1 MFSSKHN
8 FWCSVFLRKIGNVV
22 HRQCLGNVETMFVTR
37 LFADAFF
44 LKVEPEV
51 ISSQKM
57 CFKTKQKQK
66 MSDVSLTRCFAAP
79 DRTFAFHLRNG
90 RYDHVGNP
98 DRATAAALVRVTIPD
113 TWSRTCITD
122 RQRKRSG
129 S

>member
-1 MFSSKHN
+1 MFFSKHN

-22 HRQCLGNVETMFVTR
+22 HRQYLGNPETMFVTL

-51 ISSQKM
+51 ILSQKM

-66 MSDVSLTRCFAAP
+66 M
-79 DRTFAFHLRNG
+79 FHLRNS
-90 RYDHVGNP
+90 RYDRVGNL
-98 DRATAAALVRVTIPD
+98 DRAAAVALLRVTIPD
-113 TWSRTCITD
+113 AWSRTFVTD
-122 RQRKRSG
+122 HQRKRSG